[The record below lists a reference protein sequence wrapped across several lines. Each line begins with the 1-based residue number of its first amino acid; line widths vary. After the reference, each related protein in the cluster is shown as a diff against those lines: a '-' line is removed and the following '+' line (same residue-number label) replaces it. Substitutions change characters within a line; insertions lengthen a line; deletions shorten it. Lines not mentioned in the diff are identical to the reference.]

1 MLIEAF
7 VLDYLKTKLDTE
19 NIFVEMPKEIPDSF
33 AVLTVVGRGKENQIE
48 MATIEVQ
55 SYGITKYVAASFDE
69 LIRQAMEEIN
79 EEDVSCRFGGGN
91 DNPDTTIKMPR
102 YRSYFN
108 LYF

>member
-7 VLDYLKTKLDTE
+7 VLDYLKQKLDTE
-19 NIFVEMPKEIPDSF
+19 NIYVEMPQEIPDSF